1 MSLARDEGYDV
12 TSIGKLHFKSG
23 EVDNG
28 FTEEILPMHIVD
40 GKGWVIGLLRENPPF
55 YESAAELADEVG
67 KGSSSYTDYDRAIT
81 EAAETWLQ
89 DLPVMTTLLWVLSHW
104 SAHIILL
111 SRQKSFMISTIQM
124 KCRFLNRLRR
134 FILN

>member
-40 GKGWVIGLLRENPPF
+40 GKGWVIGLLRETRPF
-55 YESAAELADEVG
+55 MKAWQSLQMKWA
-67 KGSSSYTDYDRAIT
+67 KDRPAILIMI
-81 EAAETWLQ
+81 APLPRLLKLGLKI
-89 DLPVMTTLLWVLSHW
+89 LPVMTTLLWVLSHW
-104 SAHIILL
+104 SARTIRL

-124 KCRFLNRLRR
+124 KCRFLNHLHR